1 MSVEFRKRT
10 TEEYLAILNR
20 RKWHLL
26 LPTLV
31 FVVSVG
37 WVVYHMPS
45 MYESTTY
52 LMIRNP
58 VVSEKVAPSLTD
70 DRLSERILA
79 MTQNI
84 LSRSSLEPIVVEID
98 LFAQERAAGIP
109 MEEVLVRM
117 RENISVEYDR
127 ADDEKI
133 TGFRLT
139 YRDRNP
145 EAAQKVAM
153 ALANKYVAVQ
163 MTEAELGALTTS
175 EFLDKQLEDAKKNLD
190 VLDQQ
195 RMGIM
200 TQNVE
205 TLPESAQGL
214 IAQLEG
220 LRNREETISKDK
232 ETLFTEKGRLQEN
245 IQALNNQI
253 RLIEDIGEK
262 EVQEAINQS
271 SRVEDTPAYG
281 QLIQRRAELSSRLES
296 LKKQYREKHPDVVQ
310 AQTDIEKIN
319 EELAKLAAGTAQRAK
334 LASQGLARKTEVQKK
349 SLEIEKNRAESA
361 IGQVDLQLSKKDT
374 ELQQNSA
381 QIAEL
386 ESKLN
391 QIPNVR
397 VALEGVNNQYTSAKA
412 LYEEVLRKHNAAQ
425 GQVNREAQQQ
435 GERIRV
441 VDVANFPL
449 RSTTATKKPIFVLMG
464 AGFGLALGLLF
475 AGVYEVPKLLRIQSI
490 EDAKHYTG
498 LPVLASVPEIVSDE
512 EVDKRQRWNQ
522 LALAAGVVA
531 SVLTIPVLAMV
542 LEASGVFE
550 RLS

>member
-20 RKWHLL
+20 RKWHLI

-31 FVVSVG
+31 FAVAVG
-37 WVVYHMPS
+37 WVVYHTPS

-52 LMIRNP
+52 LAIRTP
-58 VVSEKVAPSLTD
+58 IVSEKVAPSLRD

-79 MTQNI
+79 LTQNI
-84 LSRSSLEPIVVEID
+84 LSRSSLEPIVREFD
-98 LFAQERAAGIP
+98 LFAPERAAGVP
-109 MEEVLVRM
+109 MEEILVRM
-117 RENISVEYDR
+117 RANINVDYDR

-139 YRDRNP
+139 YKDRSA
-145 EAAQKVAM
+145 ETAQKVASS
-153 ALANKYVAVQ
+153 LANKYVVVQ
-163 MTEAELGALTTS
+163 STEAEQGAQTTS
-175 EFLDKQLEDAKKNLD
+175 EFLDKQLVEAKQNLD

-220 LRNREETISKDK
+220 LRKREETISKDK
-232 ETLFTEKGRLQEN
+232 ETLFSEKGRLQEN
-245 IQALNNQI
+245 VQALNNQI
-253 RLIEDIGEK
+253 RLIEDMGEK

-281 QLIQRRAELSSRLES
+281 QLIQRRAELSSKLES
-296 LKKQYREKHPDVVQ
+296 LKKQYREKHPDVIQ

-319 EELAKLAAGTAQRAK
+319 EELAKLATGTAQRAK

-349 SLEIEKNRAESA
+349 SLEIEKEKSESA
-361 IGQVDLQLSKKDT
+361 IGQIEQQMRMKDA
-374 ELQQNSA
+374 ELQQNSMLIA
-381 QIAEL
+381 QI

-391 QIPNVR
+391 AIPNVR
-397 VALEGVNNQYTSAKA
+397 VALEGINNQYTSAKA
-412 LYEEVLRKHNAAQ
+412 MYEEVLKKHNAAQ
-425 GQVNREAQQQ
+425 GQVNRETQQQ

-441 VDVANFPL
+441 VDPANLPL
-449 RSTTATKKPIFVLMG
+449 RSTAATKKPMFVLIG
-464 AGFGLALGLLF
+464 TGIGLALGLIF
-475 AGVYEVPKLLRIQSI
+475 AGLYEVPRLMKIQNVS
-490 EDAKHYTG
+490 DAKHYTN

-512 EVDKRQRWNQ
+512 EISTRQRWSTF
-522 LALAAGVVA
+522 AL
-531 SVLTIPVLAMV
+531 
-542 LEASGVFE
+542 ASGVFASLVTIPILVLVLEMSGLFE

>member
-20 RKWHLL
+20 RKWHLI

-31 FVVSVG
+31 FAVAVG
-37 WVVYHMPS
+37 WVVYHTPS

-52 LMIRNP
+52 LAIRTP
-58 VVSEKVAPSLTD
+58 IVSEKVAPSLRD

-79 MTQNI
+79 LTQNI
-84 LSRSSLEPIVVEID
+84 LSRSSLEPIVREFD
-98 LFAQERAAGIP
+98 LFAPERAAGVP
-109 MEEVLVRM
+109 MEEILVRM
-117 RENISVEYDR
+117 RANINVDYDR

-139 YRDRNP
+139 YKDRSA
-145 EAAQKVAM
+145 ETAQKVASS
-153 ALANKYVAVQ
+153 LANKYVVVQ
-163 MTEAELGALTTS
+163 STEAEQGAQTTS
-175 EFLDKQLEDAKKNLD
+175 EFLDKQLVEAKQNLD

-220 LRNREETISKDK
+220 LRKREETISKDK
-232 ETLFTEKGRLQEN
+232 ETLFSEKGRLQEN
-245 IQALNNQI
+245 VQALNNQI
-253 RLIEDIGEK
+253 RLIEDMGEK

-281 QLIQRRAELSSRLES
+281 QLIQRRAELSSKLES
-296 LKKQYREKHPDVVQ
+296 LKKQYREKHPDVIQ

-319 EELAKLAAGTAQRAK
+319 EELAKLATGTAQRAK

-349 SLEIEKNRAESA
+349 SLEIEKEKSESA
-361 IGQVDLQLSKKDT
+361 IGQIEQQMRMKDA
-374 ELQQNSA
+374 ELQQNSMLIA
-381 QIAEL
+381 QI

-391 QIPNVR
+391 AIPNVR
-397 VALEGVNNQYTSAKA
+397 VALEGINNQYTSAKA
-412 LYEEVLRKHNAAQ
+412 MYEEVLKKHNAAQ
-425 GQVNREAQQQ
+425 GQVNRETQQQ

-441 VDVANFPL
+441 VDPANLPL
-449 RSTTATKKPIFVLMG
+449 RSTAATKKPMFVLIGTGM
-464 AGFGLALGLLF
+464 GLALGLIF
-475 AGVYEVPKLLRIQSI
+475 AGLYEVPRLMKIQNVS
-490 EDAKHYTG
+490 DAKHYTN

-512 EVDKRQRWNQ
+512 EISTRQRWSTF
-522 LALAAGVVA
+522 AL
-531 SVLTIPVLAMV
+531 
-542 LEASGVFE
+542 ASGVFASLVTIPILVLVLEMSGLFE

>member
-10 TEEYLAILNR
+10 AEEYLAILNR

-26 LPTLV
+26 LPTMAFLAA
-31 FVVSVG
+31 VG

-45 MYESTTY
+45 MYASTTY
-52 LMIRNP
+52 LTIRNP
-58 VVSEKVAPSLTD
+58 VVSEKVAPSLRD

-79 MTQNI
+79 ITQTV
-84 LSRSSLEPIVVEID
+84 LSRSSLEPTVKEFD
-98 LFAQERAAGIP
+98 LFAHERASGVP
-109 MEEVLVRM
+109 MEEILVRM
-117 RENISVEYDR
+117 RSNIEVEYDR

-139 YRDRNP
+139 YKDRSS
-145 EAAQKVAM
+145 EAAQKVA
-153 ALANKYVAVQ
+153 ASLANKYVALQ
-163 MTEAELGALTTS
+163 ATEAEQGAFTTS
-175 EFLDKQLEDAKKNLD
+175 EFLDKQLADAKQNLD

-214 IAQLEG
+214 IAQLDG
-220 LRNREETISKDK
+220 LRKREETISKDK
-232 ETLFTEKGRLQEN
+232 ETLFSEKGRLLEN

-253 RLIEDIGEK
+253 RLIEDVGEK

-281 QLIQRRAELSSRLES
+281 QLIQRRAELNSRLES

-319 EELAKLAAGTAQRAK
+319 EELSKLASGTAQRAK

-349 SLEIEKNRAESA
+349 SLEIEKDKSEGA
-361 IGQVDLQLSKKDT
+361 IGQIELQLKTKDA
-374 ELQQNSA
+374 ELQQNSIQIA
-381 QIAEL
+381 QIET
-386 ESKLN
+386 KLN
-391 QIPNVR
+391 AIPNVR
-397 VALEGVNNQYTSAKA
+397 VALEGINNQYTSAKA
-412 LYEEVLRKHNAAQ
+412 VYEEVLKKHNAAQ
-425 GQVNREAQQQ
+425 GQVNRETQQQ

-441 VDVANFPL
+441 VDPANLPL
-449 RSTTATKKPIFVLMG
+449 QSTTAKKKPIFVLMG
-464 AGFGLALGLLF
+464 AGFGLALGLIF
-475 AGVYEVPKLLRIQSI
+475 AGFYEVPRLMKVQTV
-490 EDAKHYTG
+490 EDARHYTG

-512 EVDKRQRWNQ
+512 EVDKRRRWNQ
-522 LALAAGVVA
+522 FALTSAVVA
-531 SVLTIPVLAMV
+531 SVLAVPILA
-542 LEASGVFE
+542 LGLQASGVFE
-550 RLS
+550 RLG

>member
-10 TEEYLAILNR
+10 TEEYLAMLNR

-31 FVVSVG
+31 FLAAVG
-37 WVVYHMPS
+37 WVVFHMPS

-52 LMIRNP
+52 LTIRNP

-70 DRLSERILA
+70 ARLSERLLS

-84 LSRSSLEPIVVEID
+84 LSRSSLEPVVRDFD
-98 LFAQERAAGIP
+98 LFAPERAAGIP
-109 MEEVLVRM
+109 MEEILVRM
-117 RENISVEYDR
+117 RANIAVNYDR

-139 YRDRNP
+139 YKDPSP

-163 MTEAELGALTTS
+163 MTEAEQGAQTTS
-175 EFLDKQLEDAKKNLD
+175 EFLDKQLADAKQNLD
-190 VLDQQ
+190 VLDHQ

-220 LRNREETISKDK
+220 LRKREETISKDK

-253 RLIEDIGEK
+253 RLIEDMGEK

-281 QLIQRRAELSSRLES
+281 QLVQRRAELSSKLES
-296 LKKQYREKHPDVVQ
+296 LKKQYREKHPEVVQ
-310 AQTDIEKIN
+310 AQTDIDKIN
-319 EELAKLAAGTAQRAK
+319 EELNKLAGGTAQRAK

-349 SLEIEKNRAESA
+349 SLQIEKEKSDSS
-361 IGQVDLQLSKKDT
+361 IGQIDQQLRGKDE
-374 ELQQNSA
+374 ELQRNSVL
-381 QIAEL
+381 IADL
-386 ESKLN
+386 ETKLN
-391 QIPNVR
+391 AIPNVR
-397 VALEGVNNQYTSAKA
+397 VALEGISNQYTSAKA
-412 LYEEVLRKHNAAQ
+412 VYDEVLKKYNAAQ
-425 GQVNREAQQQ
+425 GQVNRENQQQ
-435 GERIRV
+435 GERIRI
-441 VDVANFPL
+441 VDPANYPL
-449 RSTTATKKPIFVLMG
+449 RSTTASKRPFFVLIG
-464 AGFGLALGLLF
+464 AGVGLALGLVI
-475 AGVYEVPKLLRIQSI
+475 AGFYEMPRLMKVQGV

-498 LPVLASVPEIVSDE
+498 LPVLASVPEIVSDQ
-512 EVDKRQRWNQ
+512 EVDKRRRWNKF
-522 LALAAGVVA
+522 ALTSAVVA
-531 SVLTIPVLAMV
+531 SLLMVPILVLT
-542 LEASGVFE
+542 LEASRLFE
-550 RLS
+550 RLA